1 MNLQKELTLLKF
13 YSITLNTG
21 MNTVIEDFIEALVLE
36 NLYFD
41 MSFMEKKS
49 TYLLMLSCREDK
61 ITGLEAGS
69 TSQIISDEKYN
80 LLL

>member
-1 MNLQKELTLLKF
+1 MNLQKDLTLLKF

-41 MSFMEKKS
+41 MSFMEKKKYQS
-49 TYLLMLSCREDK
+49 LDALMSGRQNTLP
-61 ITGLEAGS
+61 AGR
-69 TSQIISDEKYN
+69 QGI
-80 LLL
+80 LRL